1 MSRASNDEY
10 INKLRLTEYY
20 SPDVISLLD
29 KINKYDGIDIPYF
42 CSSYLKDRDTNTTTV
57 RCELVQYVADNNLHY
72 DDEILYACEDLLN
85 SMETVDDM
93 LAVIG
98 EGVKIRDIMDYNERR
113 FKTEDITGADVRM
126 ALAQY
131 MQYTGKEVHG
141 LKVIQLDEDK
151 SQLYHD
157 GVLVPGNFT
166 RLFSVDLVDGIVA
179 ASIVTD
185 SSDMF
190 NIYNYYYLGDPN
202 GFVKE

>member
-1 MSRASNDEY
+1 MSRASNDDY

-190 NIYNYYYLGDPN
+190 NIYNYYLGDPN

>member
-1 MSRASNDEY
+1 MSRASNDNY
-10 INKLRLTEYY
+10 INKLRLTQYY
-20 SPDVISLLD
+20 SPDVMCLID

-42 CSSYLKDRDTNTTTV
+42 CSRYIKDRDTNTTAV

-72 DDEILYACEDLLN
+72 DDEIMYACEDLLN

-98 EGVKIRDIMDYNERR
+98 EGIKIRDIIDYNERR

-179 ASIVTD
+179 AAVVTD
-185 SSDMF
+185 SSNIF
-190 NIYNYYYLGDPN
+190 NLYNYYLGDPN
-202 GFVKE
+202 GFVE

>member
-1 MSRASNDEY
+1 MSRASNDDY

-42 CSSYLKDRDTNTTTV
+42 CSRYLKDRDTNTTTV
-57 RCELVQYVADNNLHY
+57 RCELVQYVADNSLHY

-113 FKTEDITGADVRM
+113 FKTEDITGADVIM

-166 RLFSVDLVDGIVA
+166 RLFSVDIVDGIVA

-190 NIYNYYYLGDPN
+190 NIYNYYLGDPN